1 MASSRNNTLQ
11 FSSAGSVI
19 VSNGAAGAGSYGA
32 IQILKDS
39 TLSSLSGT
47 GIDNI
52 ASLETAF
59 TAGTIIYGQFTN
71 GTVDSS
77 GLAAFHRV

>member
-1 MASSRNNTLQ
+1 MASSRNNTQ
-11 FSSAGSVI
+11 EFPSPGSVS
-19 VSNGAAGAGSYGA
+19 VSKGPAGAGSDGA